1 MMEKR
6 ESKKQTGRIIIA
18 SNRLPVSVVKKDGTF
33 NITPSV
39 GGLTTGLSSFH
50 KDSNGLW
57 VGWPGLTPA
66 DKNDGL
72 SLEKTLRKD
81 YNCLPV
87 YLSASDLKK
96 YYYGFSNRTLWPLF
110 HYFTTYSDYEVS
122 EWKAYKKVNRQF
134 CRRLMEVIKPGDTIW
149 IHDYHLLLLP
159 DMLRQEKV
167 DLAIGLFLHIPFP
180 SMEIFRY
187 LPWREELLTGMLGS
201 DLIGFHTYDYTRHFL
216 SSVLRI
222 LGREQEYGQV
232 VAGNRLVKADTFPM
246 GIDAAR
252 YSDAVHDEKVIKE
265 RKILLDKIKTE
276 KILLSVD
283 RLDFSKG
290 IPERLRAYELFLEK
304 FPEWRNKVTFIML
317 CVPSRTKVEQY
328 KLLKRE
334 VDELVGKIN
343 GRFGRPGWQP
353 ILYMYRSVPFEELV
367 ALYREADLALVTPLR
382 DGMNLVAKEY
392 LACQGETGRGS
403 LILSE
408 TAGAAAELGEAIIV
422 NPNDLSMVADA
433 INQGLKIA
441 GDEIRAANA
450 FMVKRI
456 KKYNIYRWAE
466 DFVEH
471 LTLARGRQE
480 QAKQRFLSEP
490 LVNQLT
496 SDYKKAKK
504 RLLLLDYDGTLVK
517 LKRKPEQASPDQ
529 KVLALLTCLSRDPA
543 NKVVIISGRDR
554 KDLEAWLCQTGVDM
568 VAEHG
573 AWLRE
578 AGWESWHLKEEG
590 LKENWKTN
598 FCPMLEM
605 FSERTPGAFIEE
617 KTHALVWHYR
627 KAEPDLGSQR
637 AKELVDA
644 LHDMLSGTGLQ
655 VLLGNKVVEIKSAG
669 INKGKAALHWLEKE
683 DEWDFLLAMGDDWTD
698 EDIFEVMPDHSW
710 SVRVGYKPFTRAGYF
725 TESPETVNNLLQT
738 LSSSFCD

>member
-1 MMEKR
+1 MEKR
-6 ESKKQTGRIIIA
+6 ESKIQTGRVIIV
-18 SNRLPVSVVKKDGTF
+18 SNRLPVSVTKKSKNF
-33 NITPSV
+33 NITSSV

-50 KDSNGLW
+50 KENNGLW
-57 VGWPGLTPA
+57 VGWPGFTPA
-66 DKNDGL
+66 DKNESL
-72 SLEKTLRKD
+72 SLEKVLFND

-110 HYFTTYSDYEVS
+110 HYFTTYSGYEVS
-122 EWKAYKKVNRQF
+122 EWKAYKKVNRLF
-134 CRRLMEVIKPGDTIW
+134 CRRLLEVIKPGDTIW
-149 IHDYHLLLLP
+149 VHDYHMLLLP
-159 DMLRQEKV
+159 EMLRQENV
-167 DLAIGLFLHIPFP
+167 DAAIGLFLHIPFP

-222 LGREQEYGQV
+222 LGKEQEYGQV

-246 GIDAAR
+246 GIDASR
-252 YSDAVHDEKVIKE
+252 FSEAVLEESVIKE
-265 RKILLDKIKTE
+265 RKTLLDKIKTE

-290 IPERLRAYELFLEK
+290 IPQRLRAYELFLEK
-304 FPEWRNKVTFIML
+304 YPEWRNKVTFIML

-328 KLLKRE
+328 RLLKRE

-343 GRFGRPGWQP
+343 GRFGRPGWLP

-367 ALYREADLALVTPLR
+367 ALYSEANLALVTPLR
-382 DGMNLVAKEY
+382 DGMNLVAKEF
-392 LACQGETGRGS
+392 LACQGESGQGV

-408 TAGAAAELGEAIIV
+408 TAGAAAELGEAVIV
-422 NPNDLSMVADA
+422 NPNDLAMVADA
-433 INQGLKIA
+433 INLGLRIPEGEKA
-441 GDEIRAANA
+441 AANSI
-450 FMVKRI
+450 MIQRI

-471 LTLARGRQE
+471 LSLARSRHE
-480 QAKQRFLSEP
+480 QTKQRFLSEP
-490 LVNQLT
+490 LVNQLKN
-496 SDYKKAKK
+496 DYKKARK

-529 KVLALLTCLSRDPA
+529 KVLSLLTCLSNDPA

-554 KDLEAWLCQTGVDM
+554 ADLEKWLGNTGVDM
-568 VAEHG
+568 VGEHG
-573 AWLRE
+573 AWLKE
-578 AGWESWHLKEEG
+578 TGWENWQLKEEG
-590 LKENWKTN
+590 LSEDWKSN

-683 DEWDFLLAMGDDWTD
+683 DKWDFILAMGDDWTD
-698 EDIFEVMPDHSW
+698 EDIFNVMPEHSW
-710 SVRVGYKPFTRAGYF
+710 SVRVGYKPFTRANYF
-725 TESPETVNNLLQT
+725 TESPDTVNTLLQM
-738 LSSSFCD
+738 LSRSFCD